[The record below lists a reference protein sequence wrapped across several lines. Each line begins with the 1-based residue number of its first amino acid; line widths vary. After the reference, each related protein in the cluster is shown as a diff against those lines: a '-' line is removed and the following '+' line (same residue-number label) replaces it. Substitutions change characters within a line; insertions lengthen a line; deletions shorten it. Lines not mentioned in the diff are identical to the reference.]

1 MLRRRWLVTALALL
15 AGSAGAQEKGAPQ
28 KAPQEKAAR
37 PVQGAAAKLGAGIEV
52 RTLKNGLKVI
62 VWPDQDIPSVS
73 LYNWFRV
80 GSRNER
86 PGLTGLSHFFEH
98 MMFNGAKKYGPGE
111 FDRVMEARGG
121 RNNAYTSEDVTVY
134 QDWFPRSA
142 LEVIFDLEADR
153 LSSLA
158 FDPKII
164 ESERGVVYSERRSS
178 VDNHNA
184 GALMEQVQATA
195 FVAHPYQIPVIGWP
209 SDIEAWK
216 LEDLQQFFK
225 TYYAPNNATLIVTGA
240 VTPAEI
246 FALAEKYLAPI
257 PSQPA
262 PEPVRTTEPEQQ
274 GERRVVLR
282 KSAQS
287 PLLQVAWHGVSAKD
301 ESAPALGML
310 LRILAEGDSS
320 RLHRRLVEEAQVALS
335 VQTHLGAGFDP
346 SLVWLM
352 VDLPPGGDLGK
363 VEKLLDAELARVAA
377 EGVTDA
383 ELRKAKNIVLADF
396 WRSLETNSGKAQ
408 ALGTYEVFHGDW
420 RQLFD
425 VPARFERVTRDE
437 VRQVAARIFN
447 PSHRTVGWLVPTEGA
462 QDAGKAAQKEATR

>member
-1 MLRRRWLVTALALL
+1 MALL
-15 AGSAGAQEKGAPQ
+15 AGCSAARA
-28 KAPQEKAAR
+28 QEKAALEK
-37 PVQGAAAKLGAGIEV
+37 GAKSAQTAAPKLGAGIEV

-62 VWPDQDIPSVS
+62 VWPDRDIPSVS

-86 PGLTGLSHFFEH
+86 PGITGLSHFFEH

-142 LEVIFDLEADR
+142 LETIFDLEADR

-158 FDPKII
+158 FDPKVI

-178 VDNHNA
+178 VDNDNA

-195 FVAHPYQIPVIGWP
+195 FVAHPYGIPVIGWP

-216 LEDLQQFFK
+216 LEDLQQYFK

-240 VTPAEI
+240 VTAEEI
-246 FALAEKYLAPI
+246 FALAEKYLGPI

-282 KSAQS
+282 KQAQA
-287 PLLQVAWHGVSAKD
+287 PLLQAAWHGVSAKAED
-301 ESAPALGML
+301 APALGML

-320 RLHRRLVEEAQVALS
+320 RLHRRLVEEAQVALQ
-335 VQTHLGAGFDP
+335 VQTMMGAGFDP

-363 VEKLLDAELARVAA
+363 VEKLLDAELARVVA

-396 WRSLETNSGKAQ
+396 WRSLETNSGRAQ

-420 RQLFD
+420 RKLLE
-425 VPARFERVTRDE
+425 VPTRYEAVTRDE
-437 VRQVAARIFN
+437 VRKVAARIFN

-462 QDAGKAAQKEATR
+462 PDADKAAQKEATR

>member
-1 MLRRRWLVTALALL
+1 MRRQRWLVTALALL
-15 AGSAGAQEKGAPQ
+15 AGSAAGAQEKGAKPVPVA
-28 KAPQEKAAR
+28 AP
-37 PVQGAAAKLGAGIEV
+37 KLGAGVEA

-62 VWPDQDIPSVS
+62 VWPDQDIPSVA

-86 PGLTGLSHFFEH
+86 PGITGLSHFFEH

-142 LEVIFDLEADR
+142 LETIFDLEADR

-158 FDPKII
+158 IDPKIV
-164 ESERGVVYSERRSS
+164 ESERGVVYSERRSAI
-178 VDNHNA
+178 DNDNA

-195 FVAHPYQIPVIGWP
+195 FVAHPYQFPVIGWP
-209 SDIEAWK
+209 SDIEAWTQ
-216 LEDLQQFFK
+216 EDLQQYFR

-246 FALAEKYLAPI
+246 FALAERYLEPI
-257 PSQPA
+257 PAQKP
-262 PEPVRTTEPEQQ
+262 PEAVRTQEPEQQ

-282 KSAQS
+282 KLAQS
-287 PLLQVAWHGVSAKD
+287 PLLQAAYHGVAAKD
-301 ESAPALGML
+301 EDAPALGML
-310 LRILAEGDSS
+310 VRILADGDSS
-320 RLHRRLVEEAQVALS
+320 RLHRRLVEETQAAIR
-335 VQTHLGAGFDP
+335 VQSFFSPGFDP
-346 SLVWLM
+346 GLVWLQ
-352 VDLPPGGDLGK
+352 VDLPPGGDLTR
-363 VEKLLDAELARVAA
+363 VEKLLDEELAKVVA

-396 WRSLETNSGKAQ
+396 WRSQETNSGRAQ

-420 RQLFD
+420 RKLLEA
-425 VPARFERVTRDE
+425 PARYEKVTREE
-437 VRQVAARIFN
+437 VRKVAARIFH
-447 PSHRTVGWLVPTEGA
+447 PHRRTVGWVVPTEKAEEKA
-462 QDAGKAAQKEATR
+462 QQKEAVR